1 MNEIYS
7 RPNCPYCDQAKDVFK
22 KLGVQFEERV
32 VGSDLTREEFFEK
45 FPGKR
50 TVPQIIVG
58 GNHIGGYSDLT
69 EWMKDNDLRNFL
81 AG

>member
-1 MNEIYS
+1 MNYIYS
-7 RPNCPYCDQAKDVFK
+7 KSNCPYCDRAKSVFK
-22 KLGVQFEERV
+22 KLGVQYEERV

-45 FPGKR
+45 FPGCK

-58 GNHIGGYSDLT
+58 DKHIGGYDNLL
-69 EWMKDNDLRNFL
+69 EWMENNDLRNFL